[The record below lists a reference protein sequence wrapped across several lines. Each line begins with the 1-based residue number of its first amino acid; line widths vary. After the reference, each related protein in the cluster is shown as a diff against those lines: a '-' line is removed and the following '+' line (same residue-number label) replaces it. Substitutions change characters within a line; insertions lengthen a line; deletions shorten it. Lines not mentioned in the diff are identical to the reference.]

1 MAVSADMLAS
11 SVPWP
16 EMPRG
21 RLQPYGTGKSDEPAI
36 LMSMAVR
43 VSWRT
48 RVLALP
54 VFVLIVLQ
62 GCASVTLAPQRER
75 VVLKTS
81 TANRYYPVRGLTTTA
96 IFDDI
101 DKNGLFDNM
110 GRRALGQASANWNM
124 DWQGTEVRSGLCEQG
139 PMTITLNI
147 VVTLPEHKRPSEL
160 APDIKANWQRFAAR
174 VAAHEQRHVDIYLSG
189 AGRMKNRMEA
199 LLSEPGSCA
208 KLDKAIR
215 ALWVSEQANVEKA
228 QDQFHVEDDAKSQ
241 DDRRPLQAK
250 IDVNQKRLSAIASE
264 LKSLDQ
270 TLDALKQ
277 RRESAQDEL
286 NTVKAEMS
294 KSRASPPICAQAGLT
309 SKLLSLCQR
318 YNALVATYNALV
330 EENNEAVSRRNR
342 LVHEH
347 NGIVATTNTLIEAIN
362 WTR

>member
-1 MAVSADMLAS
+1 M
-11 SVPWP
+11 
-16 EMPRG
+16 
-21 RLQPYGTGKSDEPAI
+21 

-43 VSWRT
+43 VRRRT
-48 RVLALP
+48 RILALP

-62 GCASVTLAPQRER
+62 GCASVTSTPQRER

-81 TANRYYPVRGLTTTA
+81 TATRYYPVRGLTTTA

-110 GRRALGQASANWNM
+110 GRRALGQASASWNM

-139 PMTITLNI
+139 PMTITLTI
-147 VVTLPEHKRPSEL
+147 VVTLPEHKRLSDLP
-160 APDIKANWQRFAAR
+160 PDIKANWQRFAAR

-189 AGRMKNRMEA
+189 ARQMKSRMEA

-208 KLDKAIR
+208 KLDKTIR
-215 ALWVSEQANVEKA
+215 ALWVSEQADVEKA

-264 LKSLDQ
+264 LQSLDQ
-270 TLDALKQ
+270 TLEALK
-277 RRESAQDEL
+277 RRRDSAQDEL
-286 NTVKAEMS
+286 NAVKAEMG
-294 KSRASPPICAQAGLT
+294 KSRASPPICAQPGLT
-309 SKLLSLCQR
+309 SKLLALCQH
-318 YNALVATYNALV
+318 YKAVVATYNALV
-330 EENNEAVSRRNR
+330 EENNEAVSRRNS

-347 NGIVATTNTLIEAIN
+347 NRIVATTNTLIEAIN